1 MNRHATSDVAD
12 GPTRMLLAAD
22 GSTTLLLEALLD
34 RPLTVSVARQRPLP
48 THRAPERA
56 VRALNITP
64 GRTVI
69 ERSSALVT
77 DDGEVMSRNTVVFAV
92 PPRGW
97 SADADDAVPL
107 GQRLRAARTLQH
119 RTLLSSGRA
128 NWPDAGQESPC
139 AYKEYLIRCEDG
151 RLLYV
156 HERFNPRH
164 ISPPLHSAV
173 AAPVPA
179 AEPVGASA

>member
-1 MNRHATSDVAD
+1 MSRPATSDVTD
-12 GPTRMLLAAD
+12 GSTRMLLAAD

-34 RPLTVSVARQRPLP
+34 RSLTVSVARQRPLP

-56 VRALNITP
+56 VRALNLTP
-64 GRTVI
+64 NRTVI

-77 DDGEVMSRNTVVFAV
+77 DDGEVMSRNTVVFVV

-107 GQRLRAARTLQH
+107 GHRLRAARTLQH

-128 NWPDAGQESPC
+128 NWPDEGQESPC
-139 AYKEYLIRCEDG
+139 AYKEYLIHCEDG

-164 ISPPLHSAV
+164 IPPPRANAVPVPV
-173 AAPVPA
+173 AA
-179 AEPVGASA
+179 PVGASA